1 MLIEETVSY
10 TSDETDS
17 GQSLRR
23 CLRTTSVGS
32 FPKPAY
38 LKKARNAFARG
49 ELSKEE
55 LLELTKKATI
65 ETIHLQDE
73 LGIDILVDG
82 EMYRGDMATYFA
94 ENFAGFE
101 ISGLVRSYGNRYYR
115 KPICVSE
122 IKYKSPI
129 TVDWWKRA
137 QKLTTKPMKAI
148 LTGPYTMMD
157 WSFNE
162 FYATRSEF
170 AKAMALALR
179 EEVKALIDAGATEI
193 QIDEPAISVRPEE
206 IELAIESFG
215 RVVKDLSAHFYT
227 HICYGD
233 FTKIYPKILELPV
246 HQLDLEMANSD
257 MDMLDLFRKHKFTKE
272 IGLGVVDSHSHVVEK
287 KEDVKRRIRKTME
300 VIAPERIY
308 VDPDCGMKTRTWEE
322 TKEKLR
328 VIVEAVN
335 EIRAEL
341 KLD

>member
-1 MLIEETVSY
+1 MIEETVSY
-10 TSDETDS
+10 TSNQTDDGKS
-17 GQSLRR
+17 FHR

-38 LKKARNAFARG
+38 LKKARTAFARG
-49 ELSKEE
+49 ELSEEE

-65 ETIHLQDE
+65 ETIKLQED
-73 LGIDILVDG
+73 LGIDVLVDG

-94 ENFAGFE
+94 ENFGGFE

-162 FYATRSEF
+162 YYATRSEF

-206 IELAIESFG
+206 LDLAIESFN
-215 RVVKDLSAHFYT
+215 RVVKDLDAHFYT

-233 FTKIYPKILELPV
+233 FTKIYPKILDLPV

-257 MDMLDLFRKHKFTKE
+257 MDMLDLFRKNKFTKE
-272 IGLGVVDSHSHVVEK
+272 IGLGVVDSHSHTVEK
-287 KEDVKRRIRKTME
+287 KEDVKRRIRQTME
-300 VIAPERIY
+300 VIDPERIY

-322 TKEKLR
+322 TRDKLR
-328 VIVEAVN
+328 VIVEAVD
-335 EIRAEL
+335 EIRAEM